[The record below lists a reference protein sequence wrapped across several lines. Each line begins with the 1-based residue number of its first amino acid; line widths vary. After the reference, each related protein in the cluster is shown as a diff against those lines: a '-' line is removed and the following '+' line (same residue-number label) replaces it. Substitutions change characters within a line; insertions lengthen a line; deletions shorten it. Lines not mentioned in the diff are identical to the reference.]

1 MELVS
6 FDKLDLFDDES
17 EDDGS
22 GSVSPGMCTFPF
34 FSDEYVASIGKSV
47 GRARGVGSGVFVP
60 IGIKSIGEVFP
71 LVMFATKG
79 VNSKVVAQNLDF
91 PSYFQN
97 KVWNYSFAL
106 TSSRSF

>member
-1 MELVS
+1 MLSYNESDFLH
-6 FDKLDLFDDES
+6 DES
-17 EDDGS
+17 DYDGS
-22 GSVSPGMCTFPF
+22 DSGSASMCDFTFRF
-34 FSDEYVASIGKSV
+34 DESADRIGKSV